1 MDILEEA
8 NHIAKEEEKK
18 NGVLMP
24 SSFFEYLQTLA
35 ASAPPDDVSE
45 AGICKHLFA
54 IREDLQAILQDQG
67 LLQEESDT
75 PWLKRGDSRKGRVE
89 KEFKP

>member
-24 SSFFEYLQTLA
+24 SFFFEYLQTLA
-35 ASAPPDDVSE
+35 ASAPPDDDVSE
-45 AGICKHLFA
+45 TGICKHLFA

-67 LLQEESDT
+67 LLQED
-75 PWLKRGDSRKGRVE
+75 
-89 KEFKP
+89 